1 MDLMQRLDGMVAAEL
16 AAVDGLTDAEALMA
30 IANLHIAIAAHT
42 AVTAARE
49 YLQREPQAEKW
60 RAVTD
65 DHFARA
71 VARRIG
77 IDENRL
83 TGEAL

>member
-1 MDLMQRLDGMVAAEL
+1 LRPRLAG
-16 AAVDGLTDAEALMA
+16 VDGLTDAEALMA

-42 AVTAARE
+42 ACTAARE
-49 YLQREPQAEKW
+49 YLQREPQPEKW
-60 RAVTD
+60 RAITD

-77 IDENRL
+77 LEENRL
-83 TGEAL
+83 SGEVL